1 MFGSISTDQFLS
13 EYWHKKPLLIRQ
25 AFPGFRSPLRPE
37 ELAGLACEEGVE
49 SRLILEKGGKYPW
62 ELRFGP
68 FSDRDFR
75 KLPASHWTLL
85 VQEVDRLHPDV
96 RSIVEHFRFIPDW
109 RIDDVMVSYAPDE
122 GGVGAH
128 IDNYDVFLLQ
138 GLGKR
143 RWQINNMPV
152 QEEELIEDLDVSILA
167 DFEPDEEWILEP
179 GDMLYLPPRIAHYG
193 VAMGDCMTYSIGFR
207 APSNEEI
214 ISGFLSS
221 YLGEINPSIRYADPD
236 LKATDRPGEIDPA
249 ALEVIRNVIREAA
262 SDDAA
267 IDRWF
272 GRFVTESRRGHYPEP
287 PDDDAVVDGRDVRQA
302 VEAGREIQ
310 IAAGVRMA
318 YSRREDGWTSFFVG
332 GEEYELDS
340 ELATMAVRFADKRKL
355 TADDLAGTDRD
366 GFEMLADLVN
376 QGFAQIGE
384 AESS

>member
-1 MFGSISTDQFLS
+1 
-13 EYWHKKPLLIRQ
+13 
-25 AFPGFRSPLRPE
+25 
-37 ELAGLACEEGVE
+37 
-49 SRLILEKGGKYPW
+49 
-62 ELRFGP
+62 
-68 FSDRDFR
+68 
-75 KLPASHWTLL
+75 
-85 VQEVDRLHPDV
+85 
-96 RSIVEHFRFIPDW
+96 
-109 RIDDVMVSYAPDE
+109 
-122 GGVGAH
+122 
-128 IDNYDVFLLQ
+128 
-138 GLGKR
+138 
-143 RWQINNMPV
+143 
-152 QEEELIEDLDVSILA
+152 
-167 DFEPDEEWILEP
+167 
-179 GDMLYLPPRIAHYG
+179 
-193 VAMGDCMTYSIGFR
+193 
-207 APSNEEI
+207 
-214 ISGFLSS
+214 
-221 YLGEINPSIRYADPD
+221 
-236 LKATDRPGEIDPA
+236 
-249 ALEVIRNVIREAA
+249 VIREAA

-310 IAAGVRMA
+310 VAAGVRMA

>member
-1 MFGSISTDQFLS
+1 MLGDIPIREFLND
-13 EYWHKKPLLIRQ
+13 YWHEKPVLIRQ
-25 AFPGFRSPLRPE
+25 AFGGFRSPLRPE

-49 SRLILEKGGKYPW
+49 SRLILERGGAYPW

-68 FSDRDFR
+68 FTERDFR

-96 RSIVEHFRFIPDW
+96 RSILDHFRFMPDW
-109 RIDDVMVSYAPDE
+109 RIDDVMVSYAPDG

-143 RWQINNMPV
+143 RWQISTAPV
-152 QEEELIEDLDVSILA
+152 EDEILIEDLDVSILA

-193 VAMGDCMTYSIGFR
+193 VAIGDCMTYSIGFR

-221 YLGEINPSIRYADPD
+221 HLSEIDPDIRYADPD
-236 LKATDRPGEIDPA
+236 LKPTEHPGEIGA
-249 ALEVIRNVIREAA
+249 GAREEIRAVIRAA
-262 SDDAA
+262 VKDDAA

-272 GRFVTESRRGHYPEP
+272 GRFVTESRRGYEPEFL
-287 PDDDAVVDGRDVRQA
+287 DDDEALSGRDVRDA
-302 VEAGREIQ
+302 VEAGQTIDR
-310 IAAGVRMA
+310 AAGVRMA
-318 YSRREDGWTSFFVG
+318 YVRRNDGWTSFFVA
-332 GEEYELDS
+332 GEEYELQDD
-340 ELATMAVRFADKRKL
+340 LATIAARLVDVRRL
-355 TADDLAGTDRD
+355 SADDLSDADRD
-366 GFEMLADLVN
+366 VYEFLAEIVN
-376 QGFAQIGE
+376 QGFATLD
-384 AESS
+384 AP